1 MSRAASRQIL
11 STLCILP
18 DAHIPLPPF
27 LLTLVYDTV
36 HVTIGICSVTVSKTG
51 VGAWTFELDPKT
63 HQLLSL
69 DLHEL
74 VQLVREL
81 RYNLWGIYE
90 KKASVLPWQNERD
103 QEEGWIVIPSSSSSS
118 ARDYSS
124 IVSE

>member
-18 DAHIPLPPF
+18 DGHIPLPPF

-36 HVTIGICSVTVSKTG
+36 HVAIGIHSATVSKAG
-51 VGAWTFELDPKT
+51 VGAWTFEFDKKT
-63 HQLLSL
+63 RKLLPL

-81 RYNLWGIYE
+81 RYNLWGLYE
-90 KKASVLPWQNERD
+90 KKKEKTDKPS
-103 QEEGWIVIPSSSSSS
+103 EETGWIWIPSSSSSS
-118 ARDYSS
+118 SAHDYSS
-124 IVSE
+124 IASE